1 MGLRKILKKAF
12 RVVAP
17 PTFFLSLTVYFAWN
31 ALHGAHG
38 IRAYQDQLGLQKEAL
53 QAKQDAQDEQIVWRR
68 RVAALKEKAL
78 DADMLDERS
87 RAMLNL
93 TQDGDIV
100 VPYDKRN
107 KLF

>member
-1 MGLRKILKKAF
+1 MRPVRLIKRALRMVLPSAL
-12 RVVAP
+12 
-17 PTFFLSLTVYFAWN
+17 FLSLTGYFGYN

-38 IRAYQDQLGLQKEAL
+38 MRAYQEQLALEDQAR
-53 QAKQDAQDEQIVWRR
+53 QARQDALDEQTVWRR
-68 RVAALKEKAL
+68 RIAALQEKAL

-93 TQDGDIV
+93 TRKGDIV
-100 VPYDKRN
+100 VPYGPRD